1 MDIDSDFKKDIRERC
16 IEYCAKKYGEDNICR
31 IMTKTYQSSKGSI
44 RLAARFL
51 GAKEYADIIRNNDND
66 IDEKESNKLK
76 ADIAKKW
83 EKTGDKL
90 CKFIDNNQ
98 IEATGDT
105 VIVQMDFDEDSDG
118 FEDGEIEEEEIID
131 DGSIKS
137 LLINPEFNKEEK
149 RLIKLSDN
157 INGIFTATGEHA
169 CGVIISKNRIDD
181 VIPLM
186 HNKKMDNFSTQCT
199 MAQAEA
205 KGLLKMDF
213 LGLKNLDII
222 TNVLKSTDDDKLQD
236 YSIREK
242 ILNDPNIFKSIYCSG
257 KTLGIFQFESPGMT
271 KLLTELQPDCFE
283 DIIAAISLYRPGPM
297 DFIPQYIEGKHHPE
311 AVVYKCDKLKEIL
324 SPTYGV
330 IVYQEQVMQI
340 FQGVGY
346 TLGGA
351 DAIRKAMGK
360 KHVEEIEAERD
371 NFIYGNAERNI
382 KGAIECYGMTEKEA
396 TEFFDTMVKF
406 GKYAFNK
413 SHATAYATVSLFTA
427 YLKTYHPCDFYK
439 ETLKLLG
446 TEKRKKQMDSYV
458 KEMKS
463 FGITMKAPDIL
474 KGNMKFETSEDKKSL
489 YFGLS
494 EGKNMS
500 DFDITLKTDCLQA
513 FVQGNPQVNQTTLIS
528 LAKLGCFKTLWI
540 NDKEECS
547 RKQAAEWIYVN
558 KAKYDKML
566 TCKNDYRHL
575 KLEFDKETDIK
586 QKKALAKKALGK
598 KDTITALLNE
608 IRADYDESKFVAPKE
623 DNRLLNYQT
632 EKELCYTYLSTEKD
646 AEILKNYK
654 GGNTNTF
661 EDLANTGYPIN
672 ITAVVLGVS
681 NERKTKSSNKPY
693 YNVDLLDRNGNIRTV
708 RFASKPEAIAGI
720 FRIPP
725 QPFFNAELSAK
736 LDLSKKKYEHYDLN
750 GLINGIINNKIDINR
765 VNPLSVS
772 EKIDTIEV
780 ER

>member
-1 MDIDSDFKKDIRERC
+1 ME
-16 IEYCAKKYGEDNICR
+16 
-31 IMTKTYQSSKGSI
+31 
-44 RLAARFL
+44 
-51 GAKEYADIIRNNDND
+51 
-66 IDEKESNKLK
+66 
-76 ADIAKKW
+76 
-83 EKTGDKL
+83 
-90 CKFIDNNQ
+90 
-98 IEATGDT
+98 
-105 VIVQMDFDEDSDG
+105 
-118 FEDGEIEEEEIID
+118 
-131 DGSIKS
+131 
-137 LLINPEFNKEEK
+137 
-149 RLIKLSDN
+149 
-157 INGIFTATGEHA
+157 
-169 CGVIISKNRIDD
+169 
-181 VIPLM
+181 
-186 HNKKMDNFSTQCT
+186 
-199 MAQAEA
+199 
-205 KGLLKMDF
+205 
-213 LGLKNLDII
+213 
-222 TNVLKSTDDDKLQD
+222 
-236 YSIREK
+236 
-242 ILNDPNIFKSIYCSG
+242 
-257 KTLGIFQFESPGMT
+257 
-271 KLLTELQPDCFE
+271 
-283 DIIAAISLYRPGPM
+283 
-297 DFIPQYIEGKHHPE
+297 
-311 AVVYKCDKLKEIL
+311 
-324 SPTYGV
+324 
-330 IVYQEQVMQI
+330 
-340 FQGVGY
+340 
-346 TLGGA
+346 
-351 DAIRKAMGK
+351 
-360 KHVEEIEAERD
+360 
-371 NFIYGNAERNI
+371 
-382 KGAIECYGMTEKEA
+382 EKEA

-406 GKYAFNK
+406 GRYAFNK

-566 TCKNDYRHL
+566 TCKNDYKHL

-720 FRIPP
+720 FRVPP

>member
-16 IEYCAKKYGEDNICR
+16 IEYCARKYGYDNICR

-44 RLAARFL
+44 RLSARFL
-51 GAKEYADIIRNNDND
+51 AAKEFAQKQEAGEIDDNEKSKL
-66 IDEKESNKLK
+66 EKE
-76 ADIAKKW
+76 IAKKW
-83 EKTGDKL
+83 EKIGDNI
-90 CKFIDNNQ
+90 CKYIDNNRE
-98 IEATGDT
+98 EATGDT
-105 VIVQMDFDEDSDG
+105 ITIQIDDEDE
-118 FEDGEIEEEEIID
+118 FEFDDGEIEEEEIID

-137 LLINPEFNKEEK
+137 LLINPDFNKEEK
-149 RLIKLSDN
+149 KVIRLADN

-222 TNVLKSTDDDKLQD
+222 TNVLKSTDDPKLQD
-236 YSIREK
+236 YSIRDE
-242 ILNDPNIFKSIYCSG
+242 ILNDPEIYKKIYCSG

-271 KLLTELQPDCFE
+271 KLLTDLQPDCFE

-297 DFIPQYIEGKHHPE
+297 DFIPQYIEGKHNPDK
-311 AVVYKCDKLKEIL
+311 VVYKCDKLKEIL

-360 KHVEEIEAERD
+360 KHVEEIEAERN
-371 NFIYGNAERNI
+371 NFIYGNDERHI
-382 KGAIECYGMTEKEA
+382 KGAKEMYGMTEEEA
-396 TEFFDTMVKF
+396 NNFFDTMVKF
-406 GKYAFNK
+406 GRYAFNK

-439 ETLKLLG
+439 ETLKLLS
-446 TEKRKKQMDSYV
+446 TQKRNKQMQDYV
-458 KEMKS
+458 REMKD
-463 FGITMKAPDIL
+463 FGIQIKAPDIL

-489 YFGLS
+489 YFGLA

-500 DFDITLKTDCLQA
+500 EFNITFKTDCLQA
-513 FVQGNPQVNQTTLIS
+513 FVQGNPDVKQATLLN

-540 NDKEECS
+540 NDKESCT
-547 RKQAAEWIYVN
+547 RKQATDWIYIN
-558 KAKYDKML
+558 KPKYDKML
-566 TCKNDYRHL
+566 ACKNEYRQF
-575 KLEFDKETDIK
+575 KLEFDAEADIK
-586 QKKALAKKALGK
+586 KKQQIAKKALTRK
-598 KDTITALLNE
+598 ETIASLLGE
-608 IRADYDESKFVAPKE
+608 IKADYDESKFAPVKM
-623 DNRLLNYQT
+623 DNRLVNYQI
-632 EKELCYTYLSTEKD
+632 EKDLCYTYLSTED
-646 AEILKNYK
+646 DINILKNYEGAK
-654 GGNTNTF
+654 NTF
-661 EDLANTGYPIN
+661 DDLKDAKYPVSIC
-672 ITAVVLGVS
+672 AAVLGIS
-681 NERKTKSSNKPY
+681 DEKKTKSSGKPY
-693 YNVDLLDRNGNIRTV
+693 YNVDLVDKKGNLRTV
-708 RFASKPEAIAGI
+708 RFASKPEAIAGV

-725 QPFFNAELSAK
+725 EKFFNATLSVK
-736 LDLSKKKYEHYDLN
+736 IDMGKKNYEYYDFS
-750 GLINGIINNKIDINR
+750 GLINGVINNKIDINR
-765 VNPLSVS
+765 IKSSSVS